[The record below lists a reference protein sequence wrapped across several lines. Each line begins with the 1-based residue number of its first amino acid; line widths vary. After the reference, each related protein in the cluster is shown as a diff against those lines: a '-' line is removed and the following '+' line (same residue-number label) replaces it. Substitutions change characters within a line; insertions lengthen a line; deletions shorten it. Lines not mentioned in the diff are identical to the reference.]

1 MRSLMLIGLL
11 SGRLVSGQVAAQD
24 LRLEV
29 PTSVVAGTVMAV
41 RASPAPIEHMRV
53 ELLDATGRPLGWH
66 EAGNHG
72 AVELSIDEPGAYT
85 LRWAAPD
92 GTEVLAPFHVVAK
105 RPAWFTAWWTVPA
118 GLLLAGLGVRRAANA
133 RAR

>member
-1 MRSLMLIGLL
+1 MRSLLLIALL
-11 SGRLVSGQVAAQD
+11 GGRVAAQD

-29 PTSVVAGTVMAV
+29 PTSIVAGTVMAV

-53 ELLDATGRPLGWH
+53 ELLDASGRPLGWH
-66 EAGNHG
+66 EAGDHG
-72 AVELSIDEPGAYT
+72 DIELSIDQPGAYT

-105 RPAWFTAWWTVPA
+105 RPGWFTAWWTVPV

>member
-1 MRSLMLIGLL
+1 MRSLMLIALL
-11 SGRLVSGQVAAQD
+11 GGRVAAQD

-29 PTSVVAGTVMAV
+29 PTSIVAGTVLVV
-41 RASPAPIEHMRV
+41 RASPAPVERMRV
-53 ELLDATGRPLGWH
+53 ELLDATARPLGWH
-66 EAGNHG
+66 EARSGG
-72 AVELSIDEPGAYT
+72 VVEITITEPGAYT
-85 LRWAAPD
+85 LRWLALD

-105 RPAWFTAWWTVPA
+105 RPGWFTAWWTVPA